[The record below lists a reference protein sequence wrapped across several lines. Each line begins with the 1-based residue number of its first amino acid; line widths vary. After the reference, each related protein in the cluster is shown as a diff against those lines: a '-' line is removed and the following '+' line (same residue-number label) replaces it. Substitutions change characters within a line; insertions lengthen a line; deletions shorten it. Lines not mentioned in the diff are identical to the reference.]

1 MFRQDFSC
9 PALLKSPDFPYPYGA
24 VTHYGRLFQ
33 VVPVKKSE
41 ALASSAFARHY

>member
-9 PALLKSPDFPYPYGA
+9 PALLKSLKLPYPYGA

-33 VVPVKKSE
+33 VVPVKSLK